1 MMTEKDELEQFLRH
15 IVSQDREKDRT
26 ADKIAQQENEPDA
39 PPKGGVRLVSAYSKN
54 RREAATVGT
63 VYIKSG
69 QPAVSHIFLPQN
81 LYETRRIV
89 AFLRQF

>member
-1 MMTEKDELEQFLRH
+1 MMTK
-15 IVSQDREKDRT
+15 KT
-26 ADKIAQQENEPDA
+26 ALLQIAQQKNEPDFSQKA
-39 PPKGGVRLVSAYSKN
+39 LSGSFFCCERKRAGSSYSGN
-54 RREAATVGT
+54 GI
-63 VYIKSG
+63 YKSG